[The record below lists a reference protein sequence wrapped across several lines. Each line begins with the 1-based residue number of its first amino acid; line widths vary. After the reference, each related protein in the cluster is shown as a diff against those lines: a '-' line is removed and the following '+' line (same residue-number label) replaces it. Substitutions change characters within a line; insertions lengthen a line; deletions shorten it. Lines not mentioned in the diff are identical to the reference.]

1 MMKHNTLRHIRNSKT
16 PSAKEEALAVLSE
29 MERQAE
35 QRLIDAGQE
44 FQDIAYEMEWR
55 LRDWARLTDESR
67 KIEQQLSLSAR
78 ATPRFNLRARTL
90 KTQTQLQTL
99 RKDKWSK
106 MQALLQNRLDRNHH
120 AREETLAAIMSGN
133 EEGQLLQ
140 KEIFSLQDKVKRIGR
155 ILAQHHR
162 VAQSVINENDAA
174 AALAQLNVV
183 FMQQE
188 DLPDPSILIAA
199 ACVVGE
205 ETAYL
210 AREEK

>member
-1 MMKHNTLRHIRNSKT
+1 MMKHNTLRHTKNLKT

-55 LRDWARLTDESR
+55 LRDWSRLTDESR
-67 KIEQQLSLSAR
+67 KLEQQLLLSGR
-78 ATPRFNLRARTL
+78 ATPRFNLRARTIR
-90 KTQTQLQTL
+90 TQPQAL

-106 MQALLQNRLDRNHH
+106 MQALLQDRLDCNHR

-140 KEIFSLQDKVKRIGR
+140 REIFSLQDKVKRIGR
-155 ILAQHHR
+155 ILSKHHR
-162 VAQSVINENDAA
+162 AAQSIINESDAA

-188 DLPDPSILIAA
+188 DLPDPSTLIAA
-199 ACVVGE
+199 ACVIGE
-205 ETAYL
+205 ETAYI
-210 AREEK
+210 AREE